1 MNYYGYEQKSAMTG
15 GCEERER
22 MVVFVERS
30 SWQLSSGLSF
40 SLFLSLPFL
49 LTRGC
54 EERERMVV
62 VESVACPKPRRLGLL
77 NPPLSEQIRHLRLPV
92 NHHAEMVDS
101 KAGAELLDIVLT
113 KGGYGRDKPGFQAA
127 TSPPFYSGSPPSRV
141 SNPVI
146 QDAQF
151 GMEKITPLL
160 PAPPSTSSSS
170 ARKGGCVR
178 MKFGHMPAAVRIEGF
193 VCLHRDG
200 RNCSISAVA

>member
-22 MVVFVERS
+22 MVVVE
-30 SWQLSSGLSF
+30 F
-40 SLFLSLPFL
+40 
-49 LTRGC
+49 
-54 EERERMVV
+54 
-62 VESVACPKPRRLGLL
+62 VACPKPRRLGLL

-151 GMEKITPLL
+151 GMEKITPLS
-160 PAPPSTSSSS
+160 PAPPFPTSSS